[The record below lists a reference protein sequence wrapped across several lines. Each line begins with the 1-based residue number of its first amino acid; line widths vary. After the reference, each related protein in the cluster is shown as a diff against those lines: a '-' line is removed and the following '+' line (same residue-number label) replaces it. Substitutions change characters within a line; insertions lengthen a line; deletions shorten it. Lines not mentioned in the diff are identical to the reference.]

1 MPALLPAAVLRSEK
15 LYRRLLGL
23 YPRNH
28 RGEFGPWMAQVFR
41 DQCRQAYAQA
51 GLRGLLKVWLRTF
64 PDLAA
69 SVVQEHEYEVRRWM
83 VNHDSQNRASP
94 RSAMGMLVSAVLMAL
109 GLLASVA
116 LREAGG
122 PVMLA
127 LAVAVVCNLAGALVM
142 DLSGRRDGA
151 VLGAMALL
159 MALGAL
165 PLLWVPDQEA
175 WVRENP
181 LTLGVVI
188 LLSGYVYQQYNVR
201 WPLYAVAAILGAAH
215 ILISFI

>member
-1 MPALLPAAVLRSEK
+1 MPLLLPEAVLRSEK

-23 YPRNH
+23 YPESH
-28 RGEFGPWMAQVFR
+28 RREFGPWMVQVFR
-41 DQCRQAYAQA
+41 DLCRQAYRQE
-51 GLRGLLKVWLRTF
+51 GRRGLLKVWLRAI
-64 PDLAA
+64 PDLARSA
-69 SVVQEHEYEVRRWM
+69 AQEHEYEVRRWM
-83 VNHDSQNRASP
+83 MNDEVQNGSSP
-94 RSAMGMLVSAVLMAL
+94 RWGMGILISAAIVAV

-127 LAVAVVCNLAGALVM
+127 LAAAVVFNLAGALVM
-142 DLSGRRDGA
+142 DLFGRRDGA

-159 MALGAL
+159 MFLGAL
-165 PLLWVPDQEA
+165 PLLWVPDREA

-188 LLSGYVYQQYNVR
+188 LLAGYTRQRYDKT
-201 WPLYAVAAILGAAH
+201 WPLIAAAVILGAAH